1 MIFRGPRASVP
12 TETTIHYKAPDL
24 YEHDYNSS
32 SYLMIRNSDSQQG
45 YISEGIFATTGSNTF
60 TGNQI
65 ISGNLEVT
73 GTTISKNGFIYQTKE
88 ITTEVYSAS
97 FNYQYYG
104 VTYTGGIC
112 TITLPD
118 TVSPQDDG
126 KFLSI
131 ADETGSISYGNRG
144 IRVQGSNGQLINGH
158 DNILMKIDQMSLTF
172 LFRNNSW
179 KTI

>member
-1 MIFRGPRASVP
+1 MFGPRASVP

-24 YEHDYNSS
+24 YEYGYDSG
-32 SYLMIRNSDSQQG
+32 SYLMTRQSNDQQG
-45 YISEGIFATTGSNTF
+45 YISQGILATTGSNTF
-60 TGNQI
+60 VGNQI

-73 GTTISKNGFIYQTKE
+73 GTITSNNGFAYQTKE
-88 ITTEVYSAS
+88 ITTQTYSAS
-97 FNYQYYG
+97 FAYQYYA

-112 TITLPD
+112 TVTLPES
-118 TVSPQDDG
+118 TTPTDDG
-126 KFLSI
+126 RFLII

-144 IRVQGSNGQLINGH
+144 IKVQGANGQTINGYA
-158 DNILMKIDQMSLTF
+158 DILMKIDRMSLTF